1 VMNIAHGLDLGSARG
16 RSSGPAARAPHVVA
30 VLPSG

>member
-16 RSSGPAARAPHVVA
+16 RSSGPAARMPRM
-30 VLPSG
+30 